1 MAEGFDPDLVYDI
14 DYDKY
19 DDDLLEEQT
28 KDENW
33 EQTQDGFVKPP
44 EEETSFA
51 NLPDAIDT
59 IESLELREKVE
70 SFYKHLEDN
79 GYKVD
84 RNAPLEYKTRFAIRE
99 GGRLCV
105 DFIRRDTSSAR
116 VYLAYETNFNKF
128 YLPRTI
134 AVQYGKGGTQF
145 VRDRLGIKNWDNPI
159 KKIPPKAEAA

>member
-1 MAEGFDPDLVYDI
+1 MAEGFDPNLDYEI
-14 DYDKY
+14 DYNENEDY
-19 DDDLLEEQT
+19 PSEEQT

-51 NLPDAIDT
+51 NLPDAFGT

-99 GGRLCV
+99 GGRLSV
-105 DFIRRDTSSAR
+105 DYKR
-116 VYLAYETNFNKF
+116 
-128 YLPRTI
+128 
-134 AVQYGKGGTQF
+134 GGSF
-145 VRDRLGIKNWDNPI
+145 
-159 KKIPPKAEAA
+159 